1 MRPIYDDIIF
11 EYDNKLKKYFEE
23 GRYMDAY
30 KYIFKQK
37 NLVSDLDRDIYSY
50 LILWQIKVEIYLDII
65 DDAKEHFLNI
75 FDNITLSYNNI
86 ILFIECVLLLDEFEM
101 SLKKEGIYNQL
112 MNYDGENIWINLYIF
127 MLSLKNKRR
136 NYSIKDELLYMVEKD
151 VDRFFL
157 SLLHTILAEIYKDE
171 GDEKWK
177 SEFKKAKELNHHN
190 LRMTR
195 LEIQWGIKNDDD
207 LKKGKYYR
215 FYPDN
220 KDILKKYYEIYK
232 NEIQQNN
239 DFKLFKFNLLEGGST
254 GGSSYLI
261 TYDDVNILL
270 DCGINLKDGKV
281 YYNDFK
287 KLGLDIKDIDLL
299 VVTHCHL
306 DHCGGIVN
314 LIKNGLNCPIIMSH
328 ETLHILNGIFSKN
341 GNMQD
346 LNINVEDYKLL
357 NIINDKTLTDYCYDA
372 VIKDKKVSLNLIP
385 SGHILGACGVYIDI
399 DGFSVFYTGDFTVKD
414 VETNVG
420 LCIPDGMNADVL
432 ITEATFGYTSSF
444 SVYDKKIQDQ
454 LILEMLS
461 ELTDHCV
468 AFVPA
473 FAVGKA
479 QDLLL
484 LLRRTFNYTPYNVYV
499 DGALSYI
506 TMLYEKVK
514 GAIYGNGILNAN
526 DIKLYDS
533 KREFIKKEIALGNC
547 LVMTSSDNLTEGS
560 TSFIYGR
567 VLISLDNAILLN
579 ISNNIKKP
587 ISMIQENIPIINH
600 GIIQDIIEVFLK
612 LAPKKVYIVHR
623 GAKSNKSFNIEEVLS
638 WFEGVDVA
646 AP

>member
-136 NYSIKDELLYMVEKD
+136 NYSIKDELLYMIEKNT
-151 VDRFFL
+151 DRYFL

-171 GDEKWK
+171 GDERWK
-177 SEFKKAKELNHHN
+177 SELKKAKELNHHN

-314 LIKNGLNCPIIMSH
+314 LIKNGLNCPIIMSY
-328 ETLHILNGIFSKN
+328 ETKYILNGFFSKN
-341 GNMQD
+341 SNMQD

-461 ELTDHCV
+461 ELTDHGV

-514 GAIYGNGILNAN
+514 VAIYGNGILNAN

-567 VLISLDNAILLN
+567 ELMSLDNAILLN

-638 WFEGVDVA
+638 WFEGVDAVA
-646 AP
+646 P

>member
-1 MRPIYDDIIF
+1 
-11 EYDNKLKKYFEE
+11 
-23 GRYMDAY
+23 MDAY

-37 NLVSDLDRDIYSY
+37 NLVSDLDRNIYSY
-50 LILWQIKVEIYLDII
+50 LILWQIKVEVYLDII

-75 FDNITLSYNNI
+75 YDSIALSQRNI

-101 SLKKEGIYNQL
+101 SLKKDGIYNQL
-112 MNYDGENIWINLYIF
+112 MNYDGENSWINLYIF

-136 NYSIKDELLYMVEKD
+136 NYSIKDELLYMIEKNT
-151 VDRFFL
+151 DRYFL
-157 SLLHTILAEIYKDE
+157 SLIHTILAEIYKDE
-171 GDEKWK
+171 GNEIWK
-177 SEFKKAKELNHHN
+177 VELKKAKELNHRN
-190 LRMTR
+190 LRMIR

-215 FYPDN
+215 FYPDD
-220 KDILKKYYEIYK
+220 KDILNKYYEIYK
-232 NEIQQNN
+232 NKIQPNN
-239 DFKLFKFNLLEGGST
+239 DFNLFKFNLLEGGST

-261 TYDDVNILL
+261 TYNGINILL

-281 YYNDFK
+281 YYDAFK
-287 KLGLDIKDIDLL
+287 KLDLDIKDIDML

-306 DHCGGIVN
+306 DHCGSIVN
-314 LIKNGLNCPIIMSH
+314 LIKNGLNCPIIMSY
-328 ETLHILNGIFSKN
+328 ETKYILNGFFTKSS
-341 GNMQD
+341 NMQD
-346 LNINVEDYKLL
+346 LNINVDDYKLL
-357 NIINDKTLTDYCYDA
+357 DIINDKILTDYYYDA
-372 VIKDKKVSLNLIP
+372 VIKDKKVSLKLIP

-420 LCIPDGMNADVL
+420 LSIPDGMNADVL

-444 SVYDKKIQDQ
+444 SVYDKKIQDR

-461 ELTDHCV
+461 ELTDHGV

-506 TMLYEKVK
+506 TMMYEKVK

-533 KREFIKKEIALGNC
+533 KREFIKKEIGLGNC

-567 VLISLDNAILLN
+567 ELMSLDNAILLN
-579 ISNNIKKP
+579 ISSNIKKP
-587 ISMIQENIPIINH
+587 ISMMQENIPIINH

-623 GAKSNKSFNIEEVLS
+623 GAKSNKSFNIEKVLS
-638 WFEGVDVA
+638 WFEGVDVM